1 MTKAKQRVP
10 AVEGWFRMDAEA
22 PRLIGS
28 RCRSCGSYFFP
39 KETSYCRN
47 PNCSSAELEEVP
59 LSGRGRLW
67 SFTNN
72 CYAPPPPYVSGD
84 AFEPYAIAAVELA
97 DEKMVVLGQ
106 VAAGVGIEALK
117 AGMEHLQAS

>member
-47 PNCSSAELEEVP
+47 PTCTSAELEEVP
-59 LSGRGRLW
+59 LSRHGRL
-67 SFTNN
+67 
-72 CYAPPPPYVSGD
+72 
-84 AFEPYAIAAVELA
+84 
-97 DEKMVVLGQ
+97 
-106 VAAGVGIEALK
+106 
-117 AGMEHLQAS
+117 